1 MSVTNTLNQRAK
13 THGHFPDVAKTSQL
27 IRSSME
33 MSEGWELLNTTQV
46 EALTVIAQKIA
57 RILCGDP
64 NYIDNWH
71 DIAGYATLVE
81 EALTT
86 TEGATNSKVVRQI
99 VINSTLQDI

>member
-1 MSVTNTLNQRAK
+1 MADIEDTLKQRQQ
-13 THGHFPDVAKTSQL
+13 THGYFPDVAKTSQL

-33 MSEGWELLNTTQV
+33 MSEGWELLNTTQT

-81 EALTT
+81 KELI
-86 TEGATNSKVVRQI
+86 GK
-99 VINSTLQDI
+99 

>member
-1 MSVTNTLNQRAK
+1 MTVSNTLNQRAK

-27 IRSSME
+27 IRSSM
-33 MSEGWELLNTTQV
+33 MMTKGWYLLDTTQT

-71 DIAGYATLVE
+71 DTAGYATLVE
-81 EALTT
+81 KELI
-86 TEGATNSKVVRQI
+86 GK
-99 VINSTLQDI
+99 